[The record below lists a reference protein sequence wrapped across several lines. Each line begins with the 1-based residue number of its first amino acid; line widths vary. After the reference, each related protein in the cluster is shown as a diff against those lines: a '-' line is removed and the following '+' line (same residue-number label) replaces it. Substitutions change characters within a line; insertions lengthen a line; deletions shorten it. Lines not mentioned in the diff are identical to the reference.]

1 MVSTSS
7 MSLLIRQTPHSIVEA
22 PMAQPNPPDGDAE
35 ARRIATA
42 VGRGDEAAFRDLY
55 ERYRQRL
62 FRFSIVLGRGDESLA
77 HDVVQNVFV
86 TAAAKL
92 RRAENEEHL
101 WNWLA
106 RVARQHIAKTRRQKQ
121 RDIAMIGMAEIPECL
136 DADKPDSILEES
148 LDSALLA
155 MDAEDRRLIE
165 MFYCERLSQ
174 KEIAVQ
180 LDATPKAIS
189 SRLERARAKLR
200 LFISKNLSH
209 EN

>member
-1 MVSTSS
+1 

-22 PMAQPNPPDGDAE
+22 PMAQSNPSDADAE

-42 VGRGDEAAFRDLY
+42 VGRGDETAFRDLY

-92 RRAENEEHL
+92 RRAESEEHL

-136 DADKPDSILEES
+136 NDEKPDSILEEI

-155 MDAEDRRLIE
+155 MDAEDRRIIE
-165 MFYCERLSQ
+165 LFYFERLSQ

-180 LDATPKAIS
+180 LDATPKAVS

-200 LFISKNLSH
+200 LSISKKLSH